1 MGTPYWE
8 REKYIK
14 MLFEY
19 EESHSI
25 PDNERLTFDQYKD
38 IPGISE
44 PSPRKK
50 AYVDIR
56 QLIGYVQNLK
66 YNGKM

>member
-19 EESHSI
+19 EESHNI
-25 PDNERLTFDQYKD
+25 PASERLTFDPYKD
-38 IPGISE
+38 IPEIPE